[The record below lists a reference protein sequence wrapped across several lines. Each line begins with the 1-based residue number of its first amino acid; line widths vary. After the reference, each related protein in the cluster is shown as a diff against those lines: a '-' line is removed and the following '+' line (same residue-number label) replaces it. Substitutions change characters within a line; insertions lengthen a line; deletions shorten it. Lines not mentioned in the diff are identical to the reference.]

1 MQVSGDVY
9 VFIQSPINS
18 DGVFLR
24 FRGKERYM
32 FIREESRT
40 VRHMHRGVI
49 PQLIR
54 PSDLQCHKLRPASA
68 CISAEKVIFSIS
80 IEG

>member
-49 PQLIR
+49 PQFIR
-54 PSDLQCHKLRPASA
+54 P
-68 CISAEKVIFSIS
+68 
-80 IEG
+80 